1 LSTRDSDH
9 EPSASPEE
17 TPAVTE
23 PSWTTSSLAA
33 EFEQRL
39 AELLPM
45 VEDAQSRILTVGEQQ
60 AVANLIQSLRQLL
73 GADDEL

>member
-1 LSTRDSDH
+1 
-9 EPSASPEE
+9 
-17 TPAVTE
+17 
-23 PSWTTSSLAA
+23 LAA